1 MATFIPSNLM
11 DFFVFAGEC
20 ALIMAGPLKKKLFIY
35 LSEDSK
41 QNAVLKIE
49 WTEPAAGL
57 NIQKI
62 INLFEDSETWAFY
75 LREMSIVM
83 FLSPTG
89 LQDEKLGFSLKVRIV
104 STVYN

>member
-49 WTEPAAGL
+49 
-57 NIQKI
+57 
-62 INLFEDSETWAFY
+62 
-75 LREMSIVM
+75 
-83 FLSPTG
+83 
-89 LQDEKLGFSLKVRIV
+89 
-104 STVYN
+104 